1 QRDIGA
7 GLYNNYRRR
16 SSGFSS
22 TTSHGG
28 PSDDE
33 SDEYIPPRKDSST
46 SNASSGYESGLAPC
60 HQSPPVSSSIR
71 TESGSSVASEASTSS
86 CYYNNNN
93 NNNNNNNGS
102 SNSTKYA
109 NKRLT
114 KMNSSDKDI
123 DIDDRQQ
130 LSLNTVSGYV
140 DDLMER
146 ILKMPPKKRAKFYQM
161 LDEERLKDLN
171 NNNQDN
177 PRKSKIIEGEDD
189 ENEHRMAMDVSMPLV
204 VAEAHSDEEDDRT
217 LIELKPNAKSVH
229 LNDDDNEEVKETLK
243 QQQPFFGL
251 NEKSY
256 EELLSMGVPLAV
268 LRVVDYQKRQQTQSL
283 NANNNQVSNFLTNK
297 RSATSSTNI
306 SSDKNNILNASKI
319 LQRILQ
325 EHQKEQ
331 QGETLIESMNY

>member
-1 QRDIGA
+1 
-7 GLYNNYRRR
+7 
-16 SSGFSS
+16 
-22 TTSHGG
+22 
-28 PSDDE
+28 
-33 SDEYIPPRKDSST
+33 
-46 SNASSGYESGLAPC
+46 LAPC

-283 NANNNQVSNFLTNK
+283 N
-297 RSATSSTNI
+297 
-306 SSDKNNILNASKI
+306 
-319 LQRILQ
+319 
-325 EHQKEQ
+325 
-331 QGETLIESMNY
+331 